1 MDPASLGNLL
11 FDKTINNFIKR
22 TLLRKYRCK
31 FSDIEIKEATELSI
45 HFNAKRWKKIEKS
58 ILKKPK
64 GSIIVNEDYS
74 PYGSSDAVRKA
85 LDRLEGK
92 KVIIRVA
99 QGIYV
104 RPKISKLIGTITPNA
119 EEVAEAIAKRDR
131 IRTVPTGSHALS
143 ALGLSTQV
151 PMNIVLLTDGS
162 PREIKVG
169 KRKIKFKKT
178 TPKNLLAKGKIS
190 RLVIQALKE
199 IGHGKLKVEE
209 EHKILELLTKEDVKD
224 LKHDIALA
232 PVWIQKI
239 MKKAIVNGKD

>member
-1 MDPASLGNLL
+1 MSIE
-11 FDKTINNFIKR
+11 DKIVAQIAA
-22 TLLRKYRCK
+22 L
-31 FSDIEIKEATELSI
+31 
-45 HFNAKRWKKIEKS
+45 
-58 ILKKPK
+58 PK
-64 GSIIVNEDYS
+64 GELLLPADFQEL
-74 PYGSSDAVRKA
+74 GSSEAVR
-85 LDRLEGK
+85 LSLFRLEK
-92 KVIIRVA
+92 KDFIVRVA

-104 RPKISKLIGTITPNA
+104 RPKESSLIGKLTPSA

-131 IRTVPTGSHALS
+131 IRTVPTGSYALN

-169 KRKIKFKKT
+169 KRTIKFKKI
-178 TPKNLLAKGKIS
+178 TPKNLLAKGRIS

-199 IGHGKLKVEE
+199 IGNGKITAEE
-209 EHKILELLTKEDVKD
+209 EQKILGLLRKEEVNN

-239 MKKAIVNGKD
+239 MKKALTDGKN

>member
-1 MDPASLGNLL
+1 MTQSVE
-11 FDKTINNFIKR
+11 KQ
-22 TLLRKYRCK
+22 
-31 FSDIEIKEATELSI
+31 
-45 HFNAKRWKKIEKS
+45 IEKS
-58 ILKKPK
+58 IKSKQNGVL
-64 GSIIVNEDYS
+64 IIPDDYMG
-74 PYGSSDAVRKA
+74 YGSSDAVRKA
-85 LDRLEGK
+85 LDRLENK
-92 KVIIRVA
+92 QIIVRVA

-104 RPKISKLIGTITPNA
+104 RPKISKLIGPLVPTA
-119 EEVAEAIAKRDR
+119 EEVGEAIAKRDR
-131 IRTVPTGSHALS
+131 IRTIPTGRYALN

-199 IGHGKLKVEE
+199 IGNGKVTTEE
-209 EHKILELLTKEDVKD
+209 EIKIIGLLKKEDTKD
-224 LKHDIALA
+224 LLHDIALA

-239 MKKAIVNGKD
+239 MRKAIENGKN

>member
-1 MDPASLGNLL
+1 MSVESKIVEHIKALPAGELL
-11 FDKTINNFIKR
+11 LPADFR
-22 TLLRKYRCK
+22 
-31 FSDIEIKEATELSI
+31 EL
-45 HFNAKRWKKIEKS
+45 
-58 ILKKPK
+58 
-64 GSIIVNEDYS
+64 
-74 PYGSSDAVRKA
+74 GSSEAVR
-85 LDRLEGK
+85 LSLFRLEKEG
-92 KVIIRVA
+92 VIVRVA

-104 RPKISKLIGTITPNA
+104 RPQISKLIGPLTPSA
-119 EEVAEAIAKRDR
+119 EEVAEAIAKRDKIR
-131 IRTVPTGSHALS
+131 IVPTGSYALN

-169 KRKIKFKKT
+169 KRTIKFKKT

-199 IGHGKLKVEE
+199 IGNGNVKEAEE
-209 EHKILELLTKEDVKD
+209 QKILEVLKKEDVKD

-239 MKKAIVNGKD
+239 MNKALTHGKA

>member
-1 MDPASLGNLL
+1 MTSIE
-11 FDKTINNFIKR
+11 DKI
-22 TLLRKYRCK
+22 LQH
-31 FSDIEIKEATELSI
+31 IEA
-45 HFNAKRWKKIEKS
+45 F
-58 ILKKPK
+58 PK
-64 GSIIVNEDYS
+64 GELFLPSDFSEL
-74 PYGSSDAVRKA
+74 GSSEAVR
-85 LDRLEGK
+85 LSLFRLEKEG
-92 KVIIRVA
+92 VITRVA

-104 RPKISKLIGTITPNA
+104 RPRESSLIGKLTPTA
-119 EEVAEAIAKRDR
+119 EEVAEAIAKRDK
-131 IRTVPTGSHALS
+131 IRTTPTGSYALN

-178 TPKNLLAKGKIS
+178 TPKNLMAKGKIS

-199 IGHGKLKVEE
+199 IGNGKVTAVEE
-209 EHKILELLTKEDVKD
+209 EKILDVLKKENEKD

-239 MKKAIVNGKD
+239 MSKALNNGKD

>member
-1 MDPASLGNLL
+1 MQSVE
-11 FDKTINNFIKR
+11 KQ
-22 TLLRKYRCK
+22 
-31 FSDIEIKEATELSI
+31 
-45 HFNAKRWKKIEKS
+45 IEKS
-58 ILKKPK
+58 IKSKPM
-64 GSIIVNEDYS
+64 GSLVSPDDYLN
-74 PYGSSDAVRKA
+74 YGSSDAIRKA
-85 LDRLEGK
+85 LDRLQDK
-92 KVIIRVA
+92 KVIVRVA

-104 RPKISKLIGTITPNA
+104 RPKTSKLIGPLLPTA

-131 IRTVPTGSHALS
+131 IRTVPTGSYALN

-151 PMNIVLLTDGS
+151 PMNIVMLTDGS

-199 IGHGKLKVEE
+199 IGNGKVNENEE
-209 EHKILELLTKEDVKD
+209 RKILDLLKKEDEKD

-239 MKKAIVNGKD
+239 MKRALAKEENK